1 MIRFFE
7 SKEIQKNLKNSGLIN
22 NKGLLLD
29 SVRTKEIRKQEIN
42 IEIIEEPSKQMLKEY
57 FNLKRNL
64 NKKTNQLAQQNL
76 II

>member
-42 IEIIEEPSKQMLKEY
+42 IEMIEEPSKKMLKEY

>member
-1 MIRFFE
+1 LIRFFE